1 MSEQSTKQ
9 YLTFMLGDEQY
20 AVNVKNVREI
30 LELTNIT
37 QIPCTYEFMRG
48 VINLRGSVVPV
59 IDMRLK
65 FDMPATE
72 KTIDTCII
80 VIETK
85 IKDDLIVI
93 GALADSVQEVI
104 DLEQSQ
110 IEPPPGIGTKIDTNF
125 ILGVGKY
132 EDEFIIILDMA
143 KVFSEKDISELLK
156 DVNKDLSEQETS
168 PIPELSV

>member
-65 FDMPATE
+65 FDMSATE

-85 IKDDLIVI
+85 IEDDLIVI

-168 PIPELSV
+168 PIPALSV

>member
-1 MSEQSTKQ
+1 MSEQTIKQ
-9 YLTFMLGDEQY
+9 YLTFMLGDERY

-65 FDMPATE
+65 FDMSATE

>member
-30 LELTNIT
+30 LELANIT

-65 FDMPATE
+65 FDMAATE

-85 IKDDLIVI
+85 IEDDLIVI
-93 GALADSVQEVI
+93 GALADSVLEVI
-104 DLEQSQ
+104 DLDQNQ
-110 IEPPPGIGTKIDTNF
+110 IEPPPGIGTKIDINF